1 MLSLLLKCHCLGLEL
16 PKKVT
21 AVLSSVE
28 KTHVT
33 CTPGPSCSKVIG
45 LNLFLVSFSFV
56 QKHFLGYF
64 FLFLLEYSII
74 KLYVQKRS
82 KLNFLFKFSYL
93 NSNFVLSLGYLKP
106 ALNKPAQETPEI
118 RLQFTMVVVLW
129 SSHTTT

>member
-1 MLSLLLKCHCLGLEL
+1 MKVLLLLLLLLLKCHCLGLEL

-33 CTPGPSCSKVIG
+33 YTPGPSCSKAIG

-64 FLFLLEYSII
+64 FLFLLEYPII
-74 KLYVQKRS
+74 KLYVQKEV
-82 KLNFLFKFSYL
+82 N
-93 NSNFVLSLGYLKP
+93 
-106 ALNKPAQETPEI
+106 
-118 RLQFTMVVVLW
+118 
-129 SSHTTT
+129 